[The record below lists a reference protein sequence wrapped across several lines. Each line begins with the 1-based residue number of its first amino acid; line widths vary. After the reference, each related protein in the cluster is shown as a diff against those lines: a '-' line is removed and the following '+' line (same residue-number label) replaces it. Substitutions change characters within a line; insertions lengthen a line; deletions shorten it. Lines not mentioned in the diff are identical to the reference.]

1 VSELV
6 AVCRL
11 AEVRQ
16 ELPAAVDEL
25 PAAGP
30 QAGPL
35 LPARRGPHHFS
46 PQSTWQQ
53 VTDLCSTVA
62 VPLPRRHCR
71 TLP

>member
-1 VSELV
+1 MWRVFIV
-6 AVCRL
+6 ACRL

-30 QAGPL
+30 QARPL
-35 LPARRGPHHFS
+35 LPAGRGPHRCS

-53 VTDLCSTVA
+53 VAELS
-62 VPLPRRHCR
+62 
-71 TLP
+71 